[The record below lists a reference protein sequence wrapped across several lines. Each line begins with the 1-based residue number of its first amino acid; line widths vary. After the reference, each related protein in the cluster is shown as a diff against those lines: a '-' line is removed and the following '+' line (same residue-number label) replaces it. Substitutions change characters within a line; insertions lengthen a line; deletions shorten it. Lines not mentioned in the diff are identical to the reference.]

1 MLKNI
6 SENTFIHILLLT
18 LVAIFTFLPALEM
31 FFYLD
36 EWGNLYEFAHGDFHY
51 SHFTT
56 HIMYLLYLLFGV
68 DATGYFAVGIVVFA
82 ISVVAFYFF
91 VRLLLKNKVLALV
104 AGLIYATTPVGTN
117 TVTMIWTF
125 VAEGGYPLNVALIVL
140 LYTLLKYFQERKIFY
155 FVFVFVAFMVFLELE
170 PRRVF
175 LFLPILILFDYL
187 INFKKI
193 IPNVGFMVRQ
203 LVLFIGFVAYN
214 KYDVSLS
221 KIISTGNIVFADQTG
236 YDWQTKLRLGV
247 EAPFHIQ
254 PLVTLTNI
262 LLGGPWVFLSELF
275 KEYINPGDVKQIYLL
290 VVVVLAIVVALVVLA
305 WKTKREWGFT
315 ALFSLGWIYFN
326 IWGFYVFS
334 SPGISDTIHRTLSLS
349 APAYALFITLSGFA
363 LYTFLEKRKSRFSKK
378 ILLLRNK
385 NLNSIFVLALVFL
398 LGVNFLATRYNFEK
412 FNDFRSRPARAL
424 FKDLKNFYPT
434 IPANSLLYFQTP
446 ENPQIKYRLSRIYGG
461 NNYGAGATIAVFY
474 PELIKEEI
482 NVTREYKDVEKFVEN
497 DPSKIERVFAF
508 YYDEKGLSDK
518 TSEFRSKLRVD
529 LK

>member
-6 SENTFIHILLLT
+6 SENTFIHILLLII
-18 LVAIFTFLPALEM
+18 VAIFTFFPALEM

-36 EWGNLYEFAHGDFHY
+36 EWGNLYEFTHGNFKY

-56 HIMYLLYLLFGV
+56 RIMHLLYRLFGI
-68 DATGYFAVGIVVFA
+68 DATGWFGVGIVVFA
-82 ISVVAFYFF
+82 LSVVAFYFF

-125 VAEGGYPLNVALIVL
+125 VAEGGYPLNIALVVL

-155 FVFVFVAFMVFLELE
+155 YLFVVVAFMVFLELE

-175 LFLPILILFDYL
+175 IFLPILILFDYL

-193 IPNVGFMVRQ
+193 IPNVGFMARAFS
-203 LVLFIGFVAYN
+203 LVTGFVAYY

-221 KIISTGNIVFADQTG
+221 KIISTGSIVLADQTG
-236 YDWQTKLRLGV
+236 YDWQTKLRLGI
-247 EAPFHIQ
+247 ESPFHIQ

-262 LLGGPWVFLSELF
+262 LLGGPWVFLSELL
-275 KEYINPGDVKQIYLL
+275 KEYINPSDVKQIYLL
-290 VVVVLAIVVALVVLA
+290 VVIVLFFAVALVVLA
-305 WKTKREWGFT
+305 WKTKREWGLT
-315 ALFSLGWIYFN
+315 ALFSLGWIYLN
-326 IWGFYVFS
+326 IWSFYVFS
-334 SPGISDTIHRTLSLS
+334 SPGISDTAHRTLSIA
-349 APAYALFITLSGFA
+349 APAYALFMAISGFA
-363 LYTFLEKRKSRFSKK
+363 LYTFLKKRKSRF
-378 ILLLRNK
+378 RK
-385 NLNSIFVLALVFL
+385 NLNSIFVLAFVFL
-398 LGVNFLATRYNFEK
+398 LGVNFLATRYNFNK
-412 FNDFRSRPARAL
+412 FNDFRSRPARAF

-434 IPANSLLYFQTP
+434 LPANSLLYFQTP

-474 PELIKEEI
+474 PELKKEEI

-497 DPSKIERVFAF
+497 DLAKIDRVFTF
-508 YYDEKGLSDK
+508 YFDEKGLSNK
-518 TSEFRSKLRVD
+518 TVDIRSN
-529 LK
+529 LKQATP

>member
-1 MLKNI
+1 MLKKI
-6 SENTFIHILLLT
+6 VENTYIHILLLIF
-18 LVAIFTFLPALEM
+18 VAVFTFLPALEM

-36 EWGNLYEFAHGDFHY
+36 EWGNLYEFTHGDFKY

-56 HIMYLLYLLFGV
+56 RIMHLLYLLFGV
-68 DATGYFAVGIVVFA
+68 DATGWFAVGIVVFA

-91 VRLLLKNKVLALV
+91 VRLLLKNKMLALV
-104 AGLIYATTPVGTN
+104 AGLIYATTPVGTT

-125 VAEGGYPLNVALIVL
+125 IAEGGYPLNIALVVL

-155 FVFVFVAFMVFLELE
+155 FAFVFVAFMLFLELE

-193 IPNVGFMVRQ
+193 IPSIGFIARG
-203 LVLFIGFVAYN
+203 LALFIGFVAYN

-247 EAPFHIQ
+247 ESPFHIQ

-262 LLGGPWVFLSELF
+262 LLGGPWVFLSELL
-275 KEYINPGDVKQIYLL
+275 KEYINPMDVKQIYLL
-290 VVVVLAIVVALVVLA
+290 AVVVLAIAGALVVIA
-305 WKTKREWGFT
+305 WKTKREWGLT

-334 SPGISDTIHRTLSLS
+334 SPGISDTTHRTLSLS
-349 APAYALFITLSGFA
+349 APAYALFVTLSGFA
-363 LYTFLEKRKSRFSKK
+363 LYSFLKKRKSRFSKK
-378 ILLLRNK
+378 
-385 NLNSIFVLALVFL
+385 LNSIFVLTLVFF
-398 LGVNFLATRYNFEK
+398 LGLNFLATRYNFEK
-412 FNDFRSRPARAL
+412 FNDFRSRPAQAF
-424 FKDLKNFYPT
+424 FKDLKNFYP
-434 IPANSLLYFQTP
+434 ILPANSILYFQTP

-482 NVTREYKDVEKFVEN
+482 NVTREYKDVEIFVEN
-497 DPSKIERVFAF
+497 DPAKIDRVFVF
-508 YYDEKGLSDK
+508 YYDKNGLSDK
-518 TSEFRSKLRVD
+518 TSEFRANYNTFAKTPE
-529 LK
+529 